1 MTTYLMKLSII
12 LPVYNESGSLDELY
26 KEIKKSLEGA
36 PFEYEIIAV
45 NDGSKDASKKVL
57 ENLATGESNLKVI
70 NFNKNYG
77 QTAAIHAGIE
87 HATGDVLVP
96 MDSDLENSP
105 ADIPFLLKKI
115 NEGYDVVSGWRQG
128 RWKGN
133 FFTRRLPS
141 ILANKL
147 ISAITGVKLHDYGCT
162 LKAYRREVIQG
173 TPLYGEMHRF
183 IPAYASW
190 QGARITEILVRYQPR
205 KHGKSNYGLS
215 RTFKVLLD
223 LVVIKF
229 LSKYMKKPMHFF
241 GGFGFISLVLGFF
254 SGATALLLRIFN
266 DVHFIRTPLPLL
278 TVFLIMMGVLFILMG
293 ILAEMLTRIYH
304 EPQGKAAYS
313 VENKV
318 NFGNEPQS

>member
-1 MTTYLMKLSII
+1 MKLSII
-12 LPVYNESGSLDELY
+12 LPVYNEAGSLEELY
-26 KEIKKSLEGA
+26 NEIKGELASA
-36 PFEYEIIAV
+36 PFKYEIIAI
-45 NDGSKDASKKVL
+45 NDGSRDKSKEVLEKIASSTSDFKVL
-57 ENLATGESNLKVI
+57 

-87 HATGDVLVP
+87 HAIGDILVP
-96 MDSDLENSP
+96 MDSDLENHP
-105 ADIPFLLKKI
+105 GDILLLVEKI
-115 NEGYDVVSGWRQG
+115 NQGYDVVSGWRQG

-141 ILANKL
+141 IIANKL

-162 LKAYRREVIQG
+162 LKAYRREIIQG

-183 IPAYASW
+183 IPAYDSW
-190 QGARITEILVRYQPR
+190 QGAKITEIPVRYQPR

-304 EPQGKAAYS
+304 EPQGRAAYS
-313 VENKV
+313 VRNKI